1 MDFRFLFIFAAGLL
15 GGIGAYSIGAPM
27 PFLLG
32 GILGSACFVLT
43 YERGGRQL
51 PKLSRWVRLIFMS
64 FIGTMIGSRFSP
76 EMLALLSQFWIS
88 GVAILPFILISHG
101 GSYAIMR
108 RFGGYRRL
116 DAYFASLPGGIVDSI
131 ALAEQV
137 GADLRIVTA
146 QHFIRII
153 LVVVS
158 VPLLFLVVT
167 GETVGSLAGES
178 MAAASYDSMDLA
190 MIFAIAMTG
199 LFVGKW
205 IRLPVFHMM
214 GPLLL
219 ALVLGL
225 SGVVAI
231 DIPEWLTHLAQYMIG
246 VSLGAQFTGMSRELL
261 LKGLKFGLIIGLY
274 MLAVGVAFAAVL
286 TPFVPTDFNVMFV
299 SFAAGGLAEMSL
311 IALSLNFTPVVVAL
325 HHLARI
331 FLTIWVGHTLAKHV
345 FKLVP
350 DQKTPRHPEALKRFR
365 HPARS
370 LGNKQEG

>member
-32 GILGSACFVLT
+32 GILGSACFVLA

-178 MAAASYDSMDLA
+178 MAAASYDSIDLA
-190 MIFAIAMTG
+190 MIFVIAMTG

-225 SGVVAI
+225 SGVVEI

-350 DQKTPRHPEALKRFR
+350 DQKNSATP
-365 HPARS
+365 
-370 LGNKQEG
+370 